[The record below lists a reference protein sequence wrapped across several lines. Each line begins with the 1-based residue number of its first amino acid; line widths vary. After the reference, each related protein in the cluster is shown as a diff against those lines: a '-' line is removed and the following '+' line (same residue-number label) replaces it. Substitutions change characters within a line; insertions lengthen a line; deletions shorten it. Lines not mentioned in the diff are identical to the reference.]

1 MAIELVTGKAGV
13 PHVDSEDV
21 GAFNAYSLGSGA
33 YIMDGCEVMAKS
45 ANSISIAAGEIL
57 WEGRHIRVK
66 GSGESL
72 AVDNGQTGYNRRD
85 LITLNY
91 AKDSNGIESASFAV
105 VKGTATTGTAADPS
119 VKVGSILAG
128 DTSAVI
134 PFARITLSGLSVA
147 EPTVLLGSLPSLSS
161 LRDSVSH
168 TKLSVVD
175 VKPGFTIEAIKLPFG
190 VFVSIGGAGSP
201 LISSGEQWGY
211 KIARIPELVG
221 ASLSGICGFMWTQYA
236 NHNDAVWVS
245 VDKNTGALNVDYKS
259 ETQDWIYTFHASG
272 MLLFN

>member
-1 MAIELVTGKAGV
+1 MPLLFGLMSSTVHQRVIIGIKVQLLSVPSYAMRILLFVMPGV
-13 PHVDSEDV
+13 PLVFADV
-21 GAFNAYSLGSGA
+21 RTF
-33 YIMDGCEVMAKS
+33 
-45 ANSISIAAGEIL
+45 
-57 WEGRHIRVK
+57 H
-66 GSGESL
+66 
-72 AVDNGQTGYNRRD
+72 
-85 LITLNY
+85 
-91 AKDSNGIESASFAV
+91 SF
-105 VKGTATTGTAADPS
+105 
-119 VKVGSILAG
+119 IWIG
-128 DTSAVI
+128 DTEYPI
-134 PFARITLSGLSVA
+134 K
-147 EPTVLLGSLPSLSS
+147 
-161 LRDSVSH
+161 DSVSP

-175 VKPGFTIEAIKLPFG
+175 VKPGFAIEAIKLPFG